1 MKDVKQ
7 LMNRFTQDES
17 GQNLVE
23 YALVVVLIALAAI
36 TAMGTLGN
44 SVNAAFTKIGSSLN
58 SAI

>member
-1 MKDVKQ
+1 MKKVKQ
-7 LMNRFTQDES
+7 LTTRFVQDES

-44 SVNAAFTKIGSSLN
+44 GVNAAFTKIGTSLN